1 MQARRIAEGKR
12 MVEREIN
19 IETEI
24 FIHFSPSKFNTTYN
38 FIIKSLIYSISKVF
52 GKNLFRLPSYEKL
65 GQT

>member
-1 MQARRIAEGKR
+1 